1 MQTQIAGTR
10 KKKTNRIHNVTLL
23 RIRYFRKERWQLKT
37 HVDASTQQVGA
48 RMRLAD
54 SRRRFIGASSISA
67 QSWYREKSVD
77 KEDDEPADPHQEKN
91 EAVADESSSLSE
103 FCI

>member
-54 SRRRFIGASSISA
+54 SRRRFIGSQHRRS
-67 QSWYREKSVD
+67 QPKVD
-77 KEDDEPADPHQEKN
+77 IERNRLTKKMMSRLIPIKKRTRQ
-91 EAVADESSSLSE
+91 
-103 FCI
+103 